1 MKHRWIA
8 ALLAALTLLGLCG
21 CGQKTAEF
29 EAFSMIDLRQAM
41 EEAAPSL
48 PEMRYVSDADTDP
61 ADLFAHL
68 SDMDYDKVAR
78 FFLSYS
84 ATGLA
89 DEIAVIAVKNKSD
102 TETAADSLRSHLED
116 RARLYG
122 QYKPD
127 QLQRVENGLVF
138 TWNHYAVLIVC
149 DEADAVKDAFH
160 RFAQAHTEG

>member
-1 MKHRWIA
+1 MRRKWIA
-8 ALLAALTLLGLCG
+8 ALLAALTILGLCG
-21 CGQKTAEF
+21 CAQKTDTQKTV
-29 EAFSMIDLRQAM
+29 SMIDLRTAM

-48 PEMRYVSDADTDP
+48 PEMRYVSDADDDP
-61 ADLFAHL
+61 AQLFAHL
-68 SDMDYDKVAR
+68 SDMDYDKVER

-89 DEIAVIAVKNKSD
+89 DEIAVIAVKNRSD
-102 TETAADSLRSHLED
+102 ADAAADSLRAHLED

-138 TWNHYAVLIVC
+138 TWKHYAVLIVC
-149 DEADAVKDAFH
+149 DEADAVKAAFDH
-160 RFAQAHTEG
+160 FVTGYLD